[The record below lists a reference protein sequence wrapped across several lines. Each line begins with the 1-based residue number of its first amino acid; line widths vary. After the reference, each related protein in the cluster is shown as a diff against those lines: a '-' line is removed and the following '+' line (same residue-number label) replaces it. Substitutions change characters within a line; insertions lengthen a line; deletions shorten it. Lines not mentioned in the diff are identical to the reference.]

1 MTGNE
6 FIKKVAELLVQ
17 SGDFDEEIFKEGDI
31 AAAFNM
37 DNDYADGYSELA
49 IHGDIDF
56 DIRQNDVLIP
66 ILEHY
71 SVDYVIAALLP
82 DDLLLLRA
90 WLSLKG
96 EEIEREVL
104 DYYHDRELA
113 SISDCIEY
121 EGD

>member
-1 MTGNE
+1 MTGKE
-6 FIKKVAELLVQ
+6 FIKEVAEILVR
-17 SGDFDEEIFKEGDI
+17 SGDFDEETFKEGDI

-37 DNDYADGYSELA
+37 HSDYADAYAELA

-71 SVDYVIAALLP
+71 TADYIIAALLP
-82 DDLLLLRA
+82 DDVLLLRA
-90 WLSLKG
+90 WLSLKS

-104 DYYHDRELA
+104 DYYYSREIA

>member
-6 FIKKVAELLVQ
+6 FIREVAECLVDC
-17 SGDFDEEIFKEGDI
+17 GDFDDELFKEGDI

-37 DNDYADGYSELA
+37 DSDYADGYSELA
-49 IHGDIDF
+49 IHGDIEF

-66 ILEHY
+66 ILKHY

-104 DYYHDRELA
+104 DYYYSREIA